1 MAVSP
6 LGAQTQPSSRLG
18 QPNQAGNFATT
29 PLAASPSRLPVTVVT
44 GFLGAGKS
52 TLLRHL
58 LLSSGLRLAVLVNEV
73 GEVGIDAELIRSCGF
88 CPEEELEGRVV
99 ELANGC
105 LCCTV
110 QDEFLPTM
118 QLLLERSDQLDGI
131 VVETSGLALPEPLV
145 QAFRWPEIR
154 TRTRVTGVV
163 TVVDGEAL
171 AQGSV
176 VGDPA
181 AIEAQRLA
189 DPSLDHLSAIEDL
202 FDDQLVAADLVLI
215 SRADC
220 LQPEQIEALQSQLT
234 SRLRPGVTVLPMA
247 RGQVPAALLL
257 GLDRD
262 LAETQAAPGL
272 AKGDSS
278 EQHGQGEQAHDQ
290 GQEQHLDHDHDD
302 HSHDQDDH
310 GRGHHD
316 HTHVAMQSVALRL
329 DGRLERQALE
339 TLLRGQIDRQSFL
352 RLKGRAWLPGKG
364 QPLQIQ
370 AVGPRL
376 ECWFDPKTASADQER
391 PPGLELVA
399 LGLQVDGAA
408 LEQELRELMG
418 LGPNPAGH

>member
-1 MAVSP
+1 MVVTPQRTNPTPEVSP
-6 LGAQTQPSSRLG
+6 NSRSQTSQ
-18 QPNQAGNFATT
+18 T
-29 PLAASPSRLPVTVVT
+29 RLPVTVVT

-52 TLLRHL
+52 TLLRQL
-58 LLSSGLRLAVLVNEV
+58 LLSSGLRLAVLVNEF

-88 CPEEELEGRVV
+88 CPEEELDGRVV

-118 QLLLERSDQLDGI
+118 QLLLERADQLDGI

-171 AQGSV
+171 AQGHV
-176 VGDPA
+176 VGDAA

-220 LQPEQIEALQSQLT
+220 LQAEQIAALQAQLT
-234 SRLRPGVTVLPMA
+234 ARLRAGVTVLPMA

-262 LAETQAAPGL
+262 Q
-272 AKGDSS
+272 GDAS
-278 EQHGQGEQAHDQ
+278 HGDHSHGEHGHGEQGHGD
-290 GQEQHLDHDHDD
+290 HSHPPDVDHDHDVHGHHPDHDHDHAVDHDHDHDHHGRHD
-302 HSHDQDDH
+302 HS
-310 GRGHHD
+310 
-316 HTHVAMQSVALRL
+316 HVAMQSVALRL
-329 DGRLERQALE
+329 EGPIDRQALE
-339 TLLRGQIDRQSFL
+339 RLLRSQIDRQTFL
-352 RLKGRAWLPGKG
+352 RLKGRAWLAGKA

-376 ECWFDPKTASADQER
+376 ECWFDPKAAAADQDH
-391 PPGLELVA
+391 PHGLELVA

-408 LEQELRELMG
+408 LEQELRALMG
-418 LGPNPAGH
+418 LA

>member
-1 MAVSP
+1 MVSTPQRANPAPHGSP
-6 LGAQTQPSSRLG
+6 L
-18 QPNQAGNFATT
+18 
-29 PLAASPSRLPVTVVT
+29 SPSQTSQTRLPVTVVT

-52 TLLRHL
+52 TLLRQL
-58 LLSSGLRLAVLVNEV
+58 LLTSGLRLAVLVNEF

-88 CPEEELEGRVV
+88 CPEEELDGRVV

-171 AQGSV
+171 AQGHV

-181 AIEAQRLA
+181 AIEAQRQA

-220 LQPEQIEALQSQLT
+220 LQADQITALQAQLAA
-234 SRLRPGVTVLPMA
+234 RLRPGVSVLPMA

-257 GLDRD
+257 GLDR
-262 LAETQAAPGL
+262 EQ
-272 AKGDSS
+272 GDP
-278 EQHGQGEQAHDQ
+278 GQGDHSHEHHDHGVHGHEEPRHGDHGSDDHGHRDHAHADSD
-290 GQEQHLDHDHDD
+290 GDHAHDHDHDPAHAD
-302 HSHDQDDH
+302 HDH
-310 GRGHHD
+310 GHHD
-316 HTHVAMQSVALRL
+316 HSHVAMQSVALRL
-329 DGRLERQALE
+329 EGPVDRQALE
-339 TLLRGQIDRQSFL
+339 RLLRSQIDRQSFL
-352 RLKGRAWLPGKG
+352 RLKGRAWLPGKA

-376 ECWFDPKTASADQER
+376 ECWFDPKAAAADQSH

-408 LEQELRELMG
+408 LEQELQALLG
-418 LGPNPAGH
+418 LA

>member
-1 MAVSP
+1 MVVTPQRTNQTPEVSP
-6 LGAQTQPSSRLG
+6 KSRSQTSQ
-18 QPNQAGNFATT
+18 T
-29 PLAASPSRLPVTVVT
+29 RLPVTVVT

-52 TLLRHL
+52 TLLRQL
-58 LLSSGLRLAVLVNEV
+58 LLSSGLRLAVLVNEF

-88 CPEEELEGRVV
+88 CPEEELDGRVV

-118 QLLLERSDQLDGI
+118 QLLLQRADQLDGI

-171 AQGSV
+171 AQGHV

-220 LQPEQIEALQSQLT
+220 LEAEQIAALQAQLT
-234 SRLRPGVTVLPMA
+234 ARLRAGVTVLPMA

-262 LAETQAAPGL
+262 Q
-272 AKGDSS
+272 GDAG
-278 EQHGQGEQAHDQ
+278 HGDHGHGEHDHHDHDHPHGDNHDHDVHGHHPDHDHPVDQ
-290 GQEQHLDHDHDD
+290 DQDHDHDHD
-302 HSHDQDDH
+302 HH
-310 GRGHHD
+310 GHHD
-316 HTHVAMQSVALRL
+316 HSHVAMQSVALRL
-329 DGRLERQALE
+329 EGPVDRQALE
-339 TLLRGQIDRQSFL
+339 ILLRNQIDRQNFL
-352 RLKGRAWLPGKG
+352 RLKGRAWLAGKD

-370 AVGPRL
+370 SVGTRL
-376 ECWFDPKTASADQER
+376 ECWFDPKAAAADQEH

-408 LEQELRELMG
+408 LEQELRAL
-418 LGPNPAGH
+418 LGEV